1 MNLRHTMYKL
11 QTALL
16 QKGVRVKIN
25 QYQVWSE
32 KSKRMVT
39 KYVLSIMRIV
49 NEKEKY
55 VPILESYQIPYVVK
69 KLAEMYR
76 GESNGN

>member
-25 QYQVWSE
+25 QYQCWSE

-39 KYVLSIMRIV
+39 KYVLSDMRIV
-49 NEKEKY
+49 NGKEKY
-55 VPILESYQIPYVVK
+55 VPILESYQIPDVVK

-76 GESNGN
+76 DERS